1 MINTVAKF
9 IRQVFIPKSEFIED
23 EIECAIDDE
32 IVECKEMDTPSYT
45 GIPAPA
51 YLPNDEWF
59 GEPVLTEKGMD
70 VVQQEAQIK
79 QQEEEHKEELAAA
92 GVIIEDE
99 NIHQK
104 MYEMATQNWTTV
116 KETQGGS
123 ENFQEG
129 PNGWNSGTGMAQFQ

>member
-9 IRQVFIPKSEFIED
+9 IKQVFIPKSELIED

-45 GIPAPA
+45 GVPAPA
-51 YLPNDEWF
+51 YLRNDEWF
-59 GEPVLTEKGMD
+59 GESVITEKGMD

-79 QQEEEHKEELAAA
+79 QQHEEQKQELVAA

-104 MYEMATQNWTTV
+104 MYEMATRSGSTTLQLNPIGGS
-116 KETQGGS
+116 ENFQGGS
-123 ENFQEG
+123 ENFHER
-129 PNGWNSGTGMAQFQ
+129 

>member
-9 IRQVFIPKSEFIED
+9 IKQVFIPKSELIED

-45 GIPAPA
+45 GVPAPA
-51 YLPNDEWF
+51 YLQNDEWF
-59 GEPVLTEKGMD
+59 GESVITEKGMD

-79 QQEEEHKEELAAA
+79 QQHEEQKQELVAA

-104 MYEMATQNWTTV
+104 MYEMATKNWNTV
-116 KETQGGS
+116 GEFLGGS
-123 ENFQEG
+123 ENFQGGSE
-129 PNGWNSGTGMAQFQ
+129 NVHR

>member
-9 IRQVFIPKSEFIED
+9 IKQVFIPKSELIED

-45 GIPAPA
+45 GVPAPA
-51 YLPNDEWF
+51 YLQNDEWF
-59 GEPVLTEKGMD
+59 GESILTEKGMD
-70 VVQQEAQIK
+70 VIQQEAQIK
-79 QQEEEHKEELAAA
+79 QQHEEQKQELVAA

-104 MYEMATQNWTTV
+104 MYEMATKNWNTV
-116 KETQGGS
+116 GEFLGGS
-123 ENFQEG
+123 ENFQGGSE
-129 PNGWNSGTGMAQFQ
+129 NVHR

>member
-9 IRQVFIPKSEFIED
+9 IKQVFIPKSELIED

-45 GIPAPA
+45 GVPAPA
-51 YLPNDEWF
+51 YLRNDEWF

-79 QQEEEHKEELAAA
+79 QQYEEQKQELVAA

-104 MYEMATQNWTTV
+104 MYEMATKNWNTV
-116 KETQGGS
+116 GEFLGGS
-123 ENFQEG
+123 ENFQGGSE
-129 PNGWNSGTGMAQFQ
+129 NVHR

>member
-9 IRQVFIPKSEFIED
+9 IKQVFIPKSELIED

-45 GIPAPA
+45 GVPAPA
-51 YLPNDEWF
+51 YLQNDEWF
-59 GEPVLTEKGMD
+59 GESILTEKGMD

-79 QQEEEHKEELAAA
+79 QQHEEQKQELVAA

-104 MYEMATQNWTTV
+104 MYEMATKNWNTV
-116 KETQGGS
+116 GEFLGGS
-123 ENFQEG
+123 ENFQGGSE
-129 PNGWNSGTGMAQFQ
+129 NVHR

>member
-9 IRQVFIPKSEFIED
+9 IKQVFIPKSELIED

-45 GIPAPA
+45 GVPAPA
-51 YLPNDEWF
+51 YLQNDEWF
-59 GEPVLTEKGMD
+59 GDSILTEKGMD

-79 QQEEEHKEELAAA
+79 QQHEEQKQELVAA

-104 MYEMATQNWTTV
+104 MYEMATKNWNTV
-116 KETQGGS
+116 GEFLGGS
-123 ENFQEG
+123 ENFQGGSE
-129 PNGWNSGTGMAQFQ
+129 NVHR

>member
-9 IRQVFIPKSEFIED
+9 IKQVFIPKSEFIED
-23 EIECAIDDE
+23 EMECAIDDE

-45 GIPAPA
+45 GVPAPA
-51 YLPNDEWF
+51 YLRNDEWF

-79 QQEEEHKEELAAA
+79 QQYEEQKQELVAA

-104 MYEMATQNWTTV
+104 MYEMATKNWNTV
-116 KETQGGS
+116 GEFLGGS
-123 ENFQEG
+123 ENFQGGSE
-129 PNGWNSGTGMAQFQ
+129 NVHR

>member
-9 IRQVFIPKSEFIED
+9 IKQVFIPKSELIED

-45 GIPAPA
+45 GVPAPA
-51 YLPNDEWF
+51 YLRNDEWF
-59 GEPVLTEKGMD
+59 GESVITEKGMD

-79 QQEEEHKEELAAA
+79 QQYEEQKQELVAA

-104 MYEMATQNWTTV
+104 MYEMATKNWNTV
-116 KETQGGS
+116 GEFLGGS
-123 ENFQEG
+123 ENFQGGSE
-129 PNGWNSGTGMAQFQ
+129 NVHR